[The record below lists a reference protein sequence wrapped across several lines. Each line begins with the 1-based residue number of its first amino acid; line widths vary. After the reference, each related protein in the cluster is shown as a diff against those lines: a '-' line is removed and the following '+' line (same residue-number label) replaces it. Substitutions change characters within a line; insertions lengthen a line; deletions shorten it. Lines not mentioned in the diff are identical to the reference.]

1 MPDQYFYKT
10 LGMEFGPVSQAEI
23 RELLAKG
30 VLGAGDQLR
39 SGQGAWQSISEAM
52 RNPPRP
58 NQSTANSPSKPIVKS
73 AVKPGVVPAPKQ
85 PSQENGQWVF
95 MATTGAVGPLTTEQF
110 LKAVQSGQVQPKTM
124 VRLFQNTEWITAEQ
138 ITGIEFPQSVRE
150 ATPATGPQPVQDAPD
165 TCSAPN
171 AEMRHLFAE
180 CISRQRSNL
189 PAQTAAHSRSISMGQ
204 GSRLAGG
211 ITAAFSS
218 VTGLFISAAEWM
230 VAAFIFLI
238 KSRIVW
244 TAVCLLLV
252 VLSIPR
258 ISASLVTQGQVLSTL
273 EQTYSEFKDLQAR
286 KADQETWKEFQQRST
301 KTLAKLTPQ
310 LEKNANVEDKVSM
323 SLMWMARDYFPE
335 LLNGQA
341 DSTTK
346 TEQKIELHFA
356 TINDALRQAK
366 LKEKEWD
373 TWTMSIVGIDVL
385 GVLAALLFFAR
396 KR

>member
-1 MPDQYFYKT
+1 MKD
-10 LGMEFGPVSQAEI
+10 
-23 RELLAKG
+23 
-30 VLGAGDQLR
+30 
-39 SGQGAWQSISEAM
+39 
-52 RNPPRP
+52 
-58 NQSTANSPSKPIVKS
+58 
-73 AVKPGVVPAPKQ
+73 AVKTGVVPAPKQ
-85 PSQENGQWVF
+85 PSQESRQWVF

-110 LKAVQSGQVQPKTM
+110 IKAVQSGQVQPKTM

-150 ATPATGPQPVQDAPD
+150 AAPATGPPPVQESPD
-165 TCSAPN
+165 SHSAPN

-180 CISRQRSNL
+180 CISRQRSSL
-189 PAQTAAHSRSISMGQ
+189 PAQPTSHSRSISMGQ
-204 GSRLAGG
+204 GSRVAGG

-218 VTGLFISAAEWM
+218 VTGLFVSVVEWLA
-230 VAAFIFLI
+230 AAFIFLV

-244 TAVCLLLV
+244 AGVCLFLV
-252 VLSIPR
+252 ALSIPR

-286 KADQETWKEFQQRST
+286 EADQETWKEFQQRSSQ
-301 KTLAKLTPQ
+301 TLAKLTPQ
-310 LEKNANVEDKVSM
+310 LKKNAHVEDKISM

-335 LLNGQA
+335 LLNSPA

-356 TINDALRQAK
+356 TIKDAHRQAK
-366 LKEKEWD
+366 QKQEKWD
-373 TWTMSIVGIDVL
+373 TWTMSIVVIDVL
-385 GVLAALLFFAR
+385 GVLAALLFFTR

>member
-1 MPDQYFYKT
+1 MADQYFYKT
-10 LGMEFGPVSQAEI
+10 LGMEFGPVSLAEI

-39 SGQGAWQSISEAM
+39 TGQGAWQSISEAM
-52 RNPPRP
+52 RNPPLP
-58 NQSTANSPSKPIVKS
+58 TQSTASSPSKPLVKGT
-73 AVKPGVVPAPKQ
+73 AKTGVVPAPKQ
-85 PSQENGQWVF
+85 PSQESGQWVF

-138 ITGIEFPQSVRE
+138 ITGIEFPQSVRAAAQ
-150 ATPATGPQPVQDAPD
+150 ATAPPPVQEAPEAR
-165 TCSAPN
+165 SAPN
-171 AEMRHLFAE
+171 AEMRHLFVE
-180 CISRQRSNL
+180 CISRQRSSL
-189 PAQTAAHSRSISMGQ
+189 LAQPTSNSRAIKMGQ

-211 ITAAFSS
+211 ITAAFSC
-218 VTGLFISAAEWM
+218 VTGLFISAAEWI

-244 TAVCLLLV
+244 AAVCLLLV

-310 LEKNANVEDKVSM
+310 LKRNANVEDKISM

-366 LKEKEWD
+366 PKQKEWD
-373 TWTMSIVGIDVL
+373 TWTMTIVGIDVI
-385 GVLAALLFFAR
+385 GVLAVLLYFGR